1 MNIFEAL
8 RKRGFPSVDA
18 EPYGLI
24 DVWRSWYKGDVED
37 FHRYTIFNGQQ
48 RIQTRRYTVGM
59 AKKVC
64 EDWASLLLNEKASI
78 TLEGEQE
85 QAFVDEILE
94 GNNFRVKANELE
106 ELVAAL
112 GTGAIVPR
120 IVDAEL
126 TAGDTV
132 QGGRIKLDYC
142 TADKIIPLSW
152 ENGRV
157 LECAF
162 CSDRSVDKKKYT
174 YVQIHH
180 LAEDGTYD
188 IDNVLYLN
196 RAGALREVELTAVAG
211 FEAIPPTIRTGDSRP
226 QFVINRL
233 NIANNAEIGS
243 PMGVSVYANA
253 IDQLKGVDIAYDSY
267 VNEFIL
273 GKKRIFLYPEFLT
286 TMDGQSVFDP
296 AETAYYIMQGEDLK
310 GIKEVDMTL
319 RTDEHNAGMQDM
331 LNMLSAKCGFGENH
345 YRFDRGSVQTATQII
360 SENSTLFRTIQK
372 HEILLEGM
380 LIELCRILLRL
391 GNAYQ
396 GRGLDE
402 DVEISVD
409 FDDSII
415 EDKASDRAQDR
426 LDVAMGVMSLAEYRA
441 KWYNEALETA
451 AAALPT
457 AVELVSAE

>member
-1 MNIFEAL
+1 M
-8 RKRGFPSVDA
+8 
-18 EPYGLI
+18 
-24 DVWRSWYKGDVED
+24 
-37 FHRYTIFNGQQ
+37 
-48 RIQTRRYTVGM
+48 
-59 AKKVC
+59 
-64 EDWASLLLNEKASI
+64 
-78 TLEGEQE
+78 
-85 QAFVDEILE
+85 
-94 GNNFRVKANELE
+94 
-106 ELVAAL
+106 
-112 GTGAIVPR
+112 
-120 IVDAEL
+120 
-126 TAGDTV
+126 
-132 QGGRIKLDYC
+132 
-142 TADKIIPLSW
+142 
-152 ENGRV
+152 
-157 LECAF
+157 
-162 CSDRSVDKKKYT
+162 
-174 YVQIHH
+174 
-180 LAEDGTYD
+180 
-188 IDNVLYLN
+188 
-196 RAGALREVELTAVAG
+196 
-211 FEAIPPTIRTGDSRP
+211 
-226 QFVINRL
+226 INRL

-331 LNMLSAKCGFGENH
+331 LNMLGAKCGFGENH

-360 SENSTLFRTIQK
+360 SENSTLFRTIRK

-396 GRGLDE
+396 GRGLNE
-402 DVEISVD
+402 NVEISVD

-415 EDKASDRAQDR
+415 EDQASDRAQDR

>member
-126 TAGDTV
+126 TDGDTV
-132 QGGRIKLDYC
+132 HGGRIKLDYC

-180 LAEDGTYD
+180 LAEDGTYN

-196 RAGALREVELTAVAG
+196 RAGALREVELTTVAG
-211 FEAIPPTIRTGDSRP
+211 LRRSRP
-226 QFVINRL
+226 R
-233 NIANNAEIGS
+233 S
-243 PMGVSVYANA
+243 
-253 IDQLKGVDIAYDSY
+253 
-267 VNEFIL
+267 
-273 GKKRIFLYPEFLT
+273 
-286 TMDGQSVFDP
+286 GQ
-296 AETAYYIMQGEDLK
+296 G
-310 GIKEVDMTL
+310 
-319 RTDEHNAGMQDM
+319 
-331 LNMLSAKCGFGENH
+331 
-345 YRFDRGSVQTATQII
+345 
-360 SENSTLFRTIQK
+360 
-372 HEILLEGM
+372 
-380 LIELCRILLRL
+380 
-391 GNAYQ
+391 
-396 GRGLDE
+396 
-402 DVEISVD
+402 
-409 FDDSII
+409 
-415 EDKASDRAQDR
+415 
-426 LDVAMGVMSLAEYRA
+426 
-441 KWYNEALETA
+441 
-451 AAALPT
+451 T
-457 AVELVSAE
+457 AVRSS